1 MGQLVIYQKFNKDIP
16 RLSTRGR
23 VLRDFEGLV
32 GVWTCLLEVREINK
46 ITLNKDKR
54 LKESFFGQSNN
65 AIQLD
70 RRLVKQV
77 QELMQLLSLSFRKYL
92 IGFLLASNVVASVL
106 PSEQPNTRNRLLE
119 SQTKI
124 ASNIAVQVSCFNLWW

>member
-1 MGQLVIYQKFNKDIP
+1 MGKPVIYQKVNKDIP

-32 GVWTCLLEVREINK
+32 GVWTCLLEVHKINK
-46 ITLNKDKR
+46 IILNKDKR
-54 LKESFFGQSNN
+54 LKESFFGQLNN

-77 QELMQLLSLSFRKYL
+77 PRADAAIIIVIHLY
-92 IGFLLASNVVASVL
+92 
-106 PSEQPNTRNRLLE
+106 
-119 SQTKI
+119 
-124 ASNIAVQVSCFNLWW
+124 